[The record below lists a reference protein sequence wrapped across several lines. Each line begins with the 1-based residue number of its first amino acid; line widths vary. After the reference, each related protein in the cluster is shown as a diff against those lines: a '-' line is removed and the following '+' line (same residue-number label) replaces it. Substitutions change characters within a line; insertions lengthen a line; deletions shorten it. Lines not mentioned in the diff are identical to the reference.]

1 MPGAAMTLNS
11 IGKGKLPFWLR
22 LLLPISKA
30 LGLIFWSVLFRH
42 VSAQSAFGSSRQESL
57 QMLSFYELEGPT
69 PAERVEQ
76 NYFSYLAAASLGSL
90 YVWKKTDKSMLW
102 RALAADAAIA
112 VPAALLVYLATFQ
125 GPMGLLLAILA
136 LSVAFVSRA
145 KIMLRK
151 IRKWYARKGWIIRK
165 LY

>member
-1 MPGAAMTLNS
+1 
-11 IGKGKLPFWLR
+11 
-22 LLLPISKA
+22 
-30 LGLIFWSVLFRH
+30 
-42 VSAQSAFGSSRQESL
+42 
-57 QMLSFYELEGPT
+57 MLSFYELEGPT

-76 NYFSYLAAASLGSL
+76 NYFSYLAAASLGFL

-102 RALAADAAIA
+102 RALADDAAIA
-112 VPAALLVYLATFQ
+112 VPAALLVCLATFQ

-151 IRKWYARKGWIIRK
+151 IRKWYARKGWIVRK

>member
-1 MPGAAMTLNS
+1 MPGAAMTLNP
-11 IGKGKLPFWLR
+11 IGKDKLPFWLH
-22 LLLPISKA
+22 LLLLIPNA
-30 LGLIFWSVLFRH
+30 LGLVFWRLLFRH
-42 VSAQSAFGSSRQESL
+42 VSAQSAFGSIRQEIL
-57 QMLSFYELEGPT
+57 QMLSFYELEDPT

-112 VPAALLVYLATFQ
+112 VPAALLVSLATFQ
-125 GPMGLLLAILA
+125 GPMGLLLAFLA
-136 LSVAFVSRA
+136 LSVALVWRA
-145 KIMLRK
+145 KIMLRR
-151 IRKWYARKGWIIRK
+151 IRKWYSRKGWIVRK